1 LNLHLENCPDVFVQT
16 SSVRPLDY
24 ALTGRDGRPACPL
37 DRERTDGD
45 IRPYQLLVRE
55 SAQKTDGRQRGF
67 TLLEILVAVV
77 LLATAFTIIW
87 STFAATLNGWRRS
100 SEFVDRITHG
110 DFVIDQLVSSL
121 RSTAFF
127 ANRPDKFG
135 FWLDS
140 RGGGDSPRDSISWV
154 TSGSAFM
161 RPDDPLA
168 NGLHRIML
176 TVEDAPGGNQTLA
189 VRAFQHMTE
198 EIDKDDVD
206 PWFVSSRV
214 IGLDC
219 RVYNFEDEDWDD
231 EWEDTNAV
239 PSLVEVTVFM
249 EPVGKN
255 ESPIEMRRII
265 EIPVAP
271 AVTGAVVAAG
281 APGQTP
287 GQDGQPV
294 QPGQQPA
301 QPNQEG
307 QPGQPGQS
315 PEGTQP
321 PGDVNRIQTP
331 GGSP

>member
-1 LNLHLENCPDVFVQT
+1 LNLRLEIDPHVIMQI
-16 SSVRPLDY
+16 
-24 ALTGRDGRPACPL
+24 GRDGRPACPL
-37 DRERTDGD
+37 DHARTDGD
-45 IRPYQLLVRE
+45 IRRRYAASGDPT
-55 SAQKTDGRQRGF
+55 KTQEINNVGPSLATRRRRGF

-87 STFAATLNGWRRS
+87 STFAATLDGWRRS
-100 SEFVDRITHG
+100 SEFVDRINHG

-135 FWLDS
+135 FWLES
-140 RGGGDSPRDSISWV
+140 KGGGDSPRDSISWV

-161 RPDDPLA
+161 KPDDPLA

-176 TVEDAPGGNQTLA
+176 TVEDSPGGDETLA

-198 EIDKDDVD
+198 EIDKEDVD

-239 PSLVEVTVFM
+239 PSLVEVTVYM
-249 EPVGKN
+249 EPVEKH
-255 ESPIEMRRII
+255 EPPIEMRRII

-271 AVTGAVVAAG
+271 AVTGAVVVTE

-287 GQDGQPV
+287 GQDGQQV
-294 QPGQQPA
+294 QPGQQPT
-301 QPNQEG
+301 QPN
-307 QPGQPGQS
+307 QPGQPGQ

-321 PGDVNRIQTP
+321 PGEVNRIQTP
-331 GGSP
+331 GGAQ